1 MASRLQTVLVP
12 VAALA
17 LVGGGAAWWRTQSH
31 ETLPAGI
38 IGSNGRIELKRT
50 DVAVKYPGRLVALRV
65 DEGDEVH
72 AGDVIAEEDPAD
84 TLAQLKG
91 AQASRE
97 RAMAAQD
104 RASGETGAR
113 ESQAGLAAIDL
124 HQTEKLAAQHM
135 ISPVELDQRRLA
147 YAGATAGVAAAHGGV
162 AEAHGAIAEADAAI
176 DRLKT
181 VLADLRIVAPGK
193 PGTRYTVE
201 YRVVENGAVLP
212 SGGRIVSLLNPD
224 DVSLT
229 LFLPAATVARL
240 AVGDEAR
247 VLPEGMGRAVPARI
261 TFIAPDAQ
269 FTPKFVETASEREKL
284 TYRVKLTVTP
294 EGIRALGG
302 KLKAG
307 MTADGYVR
315 TDTHVAWPDFGG
327 KTNGN

>member
-104 RASGETGAR
+104 RASGKPAH
-113 ESQAGLAAIDL
+113 A
-124 HQTEKLAAQHM
+124 K
-135 ISPVELDQRRLA
+135 VRR
-147 YAGATAGVAAAHGGV
+147 
-162 AEAHGAIAEADAAI
+162 
-176 DRLKT
+176 
-181 VLADLRIVAPGK
+181 
-193 PGTRYTVE
+193 
-201 YRVVENGAVLP
+201 
-212 SGGRIVSLLNPD
+212 
-224 DVSLT
+224 
-229 LFLPAATVARL
+229 
-240 AVGDEAR
+240 
-247 VLPEGMGRAVPARI
+247 
-261 TFIAPDAQ
+261 
-269 FTPKFVETASEREKL
+269 
-284 TYRVKLTVTP
+284 
-294 EGIRALGG
+294 
-302 KLKAG
+302 
-307 MTADGYVR
+307 
-315 TDTHVAWPDFGG
+315 AWPPSTCTRP
-327 KTNGN
+327 KNLPHST